1 MDTRH
6 VLDELLAQYDD
17 ATETPAGLDAE
28 EAELIRRVM
37 HLAPEAVDAGAADG
51 KPVAAMATPFAERR

>member
-37 HLAPEAVDAGAADG
+37 HLAPEAVGAGADA
-51 KPVAAMATPFAERR
+51 KPGATMGAPFADRH